1 MFAKSVL
8 RAAST
13 RAALRVTPAV
23 SNKATRATF
32 VAFTKKS
39 GADPLIPQSEV
50 PLSSYADGE
59 VQRTTVTVGSS
70 AEAAVPE
77 VEKVTPLSRAVYNTL
92 PVNMQK
98 MTLMD
103 KVVIV
108 TG

>member
-1 MFAKSVL
+1 MLARSVI
-8 RAAST
+8 RAST
-13 RAALRVTPAV
+13 RAARFTPAV
-23 SNKATRATF
+23 ANKVPRATF
-32 VAFTKKS
+32 VAISKKS

-50 PLSSYADGE
+50 SLSSYADGE
-59 VQRTTVTVGSS
+59 VQRTTVTVGGH
-70 AEAAVPE
+70 AEAAAPE
-77 VEKVTPLSRAVYNTL
+77 VEKVTPLSRAVYDTL